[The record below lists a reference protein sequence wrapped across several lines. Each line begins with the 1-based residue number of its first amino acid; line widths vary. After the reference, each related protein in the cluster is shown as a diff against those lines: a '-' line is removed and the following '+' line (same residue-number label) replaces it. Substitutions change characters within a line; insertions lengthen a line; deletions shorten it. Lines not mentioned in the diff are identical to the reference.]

1 MTYGELGSAA
11 SAEIVQTFLVL
22 PIWQPWFLVH
32 NEVKMQPGA
41 TVTALWRSNETHLD
55 LFAIGNDGAVWST
68 SWEATTGWE
77 PWFLVHN
84 EVKMQPGATVTALW
98 RSNDTHLDLFATG
111 NDGAVWSTSWEA
123 TTGWE
128 PWFLVH
134 NEVKMQRGVT
144 VTALWR
150 SNDTHLDLFTTG
162 NDGAVW
168 STWQNIPAIT

>member
-22 PIWQPWFLVH
+22 PIWQ
-32 NEVKMQPGA
+32 
-41 TVTALWRSNETHLD
+41 
-55 LFAIGNDGAVWST
+55 
-68 SWEATTGWE
+68 